1 MLVYNWGEPQT
12 NQYYEKI
19 TVLMYVC
26 MYVCMHVAIRRPGA
40 HQLIAH
46 AHNYC
51 GKGRQRWPCVNSK

>member
-1 MLVYNWGEPQT
+1 MIISILAHVGEHASCLYIIGVSLSEPQT

-40 HQLIAH
+40 H
-46 AHNYC
+46 
-51 GKGRQRWPCVNSK
+51 